1 MAFPRFCYILV
12 NLVRRP
18 QSTGEKEFP
27 VLSGSQTAARAGRS
41 RGRGTRSCQGKAR
54 SDPFKANEGNGT
66 FSVHSAD
73 TSHGRKIAATGGSK
87 GSGGGRALSPPSV
100 PLALPSFRAARGGPR
115 LRATCRECGLCGVL
129 TVLPGGSAVAP
140 PRLAAR
146 PTCRWARTPR
156 QRAALGAGGSGPC
169 SRRGACEVHA
179 VASAVPAWLGGH
191 KSETGVGTVFRRE
204 IGLPLPPGVS
214 AGYNLMGH
222 LCRIQR
228 WA

>member
-73 TSHGRKIAATGGSK
+73 TSHGRKASRSQQRGEVRGRAV
-87 GSGGGRALSPPSV
+87 GGRSPRLPFRSLCGTRGTPTPSHV
-100 PLALPSFRAARGGPR
+100 PGVRPLRRPDCPPRGQCRGPSAAGCSPHLPLGAHPTAAGRARRGGQRTVLKAGGARGPR
-115 LRATCRECGLCGVL
+115 GGLRCAR
-129 TVLPGGSAVAP
+129 VA
-140 PRLAAR
+140 
-146 PTCRWARTPR
+146 W
-156 QRAALGAGGSGPC
+156 RAQVRNWSGNC
-169 SRRGACEVHA
+169 FQ
-179 VASAVPAWLGGH
+179 
-191 KSETGVGTVFRRE
+191 T
-204 IGLPLPPGVS
+204 
-214 AGYNLMGH
+214 
-222 LCRIQR
+222 
-228 WA
+228 

>member
-1 MAFPRFCYILV
+1 M
-12 NLVRRP
+12 
-18 QSTGEKEFP
+18 
-27 VLSGSQTAARAGRS
+27 
-41 RGRGTRSCQGKAR
+41 
-54 SDPFKANEGNGT
+54 
-66 FSVHSAD
+66 
-73 TSHGRKIAATGGSK
+73 
-87 GSGGGRALSPPSV
+87 
-100 PLALPSFRAARGGPR
+100 
-115 LRATCRECGLCGVL
+115 
-129 TVLPGGSAVAP
+129 AP

-146 PTCRWARTPR
+146 PTCRWACTPR
-156 QRAALGAGGSGPC
+156 QRAALRAGGSRLC
-169 SRRGACEVHA
+169 SKWGAREVHA

>member
-18 QSTGEKEFP
+18 QSTGEKKFP
-27 VLSGSQTAARAGRS
+27 VLGGSQTAARAGRS

-100 PLALPSFRAARGGPR
+100 PLALPSFWAARGGPR

-156 QRAALGAGGSGPC
+156 QRAGLGAGGQRTVLKAGGPARSTRWPPLCPRGLEGTSPKLEWELFSDVRSGFPC
-169 SRRGACEVHA
+169 RRG
-179 VASAVPAWLGGH
+179 
-191 KSETGVGTVFRRE
+191 
-204 IGLPLPPGVS
+204 
-214 AGYNLMGH
+214 
-222 LCRIQR
+222 
-228 WA
+228 